1 MVRVQLFT
9 SIYPIS
15 RSTPLIMRNKFA
27 LKLAYLL
34 MFVVI
39 GQRLTDICFVSSLTF
54 IRVLLTLVIVVLQND
69 MQCYTFNDVHF
80 D

>member
-1 MVRVQLFT
+1 
-9 SIYPIS
+9 
-15 RSTPLIMRNKFA
+15 MRNKFA

-39 GQRLTDICFVSSLTF
+39 GQRLTDIYFVSSRTF

-69 MQCYTFNDVHF
+69 AMLHV
-80 D
+80 